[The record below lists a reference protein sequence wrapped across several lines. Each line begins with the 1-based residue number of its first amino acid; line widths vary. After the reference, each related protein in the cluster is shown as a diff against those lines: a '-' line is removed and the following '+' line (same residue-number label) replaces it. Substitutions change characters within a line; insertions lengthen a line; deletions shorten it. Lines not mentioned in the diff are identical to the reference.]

1 MAHVKPNYNK
11 AGQIISYRFF
21 TYYGIDEKTGKEK
34 LVTKTVKAPV
44 GLTPGKA
51 LKQMQTEADVWERE
65 VKKGNAPDQRFTFKY
80 FIEEQFIPVFV
91 CNGKHSPST
100 IKFYKDICEKL
111 VARFGQKKLDSIR
124 SLDIESYLVQ
134 LTKEKYK
141 RGKNGKESTYSATYV
156 NQFRKVLVVLF
167 NFADMHGIIEKNP
180 MKFISA
186 VKKERHEVDFLSE
199 DESKQFL
206 NCLNSDAPLYWKT
219 AMNLLIRTGLRRGEL
234 AGLRWSDI
242 DEKKCI
248 LTVSRDVINNS
259 ETNYKNVVKET
270 KSISSD
276 RIIPLDPIMMAILK
290 EWRAEQSARFG
301 AVLMP
306 SAYILGTVSVSHC
319 KNDNQINREE
329 LYNMVWSKPVS
340 QVAKEFGIS
349 DIAVRKRCIRLNIP
363 MPERGYWSK
372 QKNGKTVTKPELPEF
387 DESSCISNPYSPI
400 RPENVTQWLSRF
412 NKSHGFRS
420 ISPHDLRHTY
430 GTMLHK
436 KNVPIKVAQKLM
448 GHSDPTTTMKYYIGT
463 DYDDLVNA
471 TDKVAEALAIN
482 E

>member
-51 LKQMQTEADVWERE
+51 LKQIQTEADVWERE
-65 VKKGNAPDQRFTFKY
+65 VKKGNAPDQRLTFKY
-80 FIEEQFIPVFV
+80 FIEQQFLPVFV

-156 NQFRKVLVVLF
+156 NQFRKVLVVIF
-167 NFADMHGIIEKNP
+167 NFADMHGMIEKNP

-199 DESKQFL
+199 DESKHFL
-206 NCLNSDAPLYWKT
+206 NCLNADAPMYWKT
-219 AMNLLIRTGLRRGEL
+219 AMNVLIRCGLRRGEL
-234 AGLRWSDI
+234 AGLKWSDI
-242 DEKKCI
+242 DFEAQT
-248 LTVSRDVINNS
+248 LTVARDVINNK
-259 ETNYKNVVKET
+259 ETQGKSIVKET
-270 KSISSD
+270 KSMTSD
-276 RIIPLDPIMMAILK
+276 RVIPFDSVLNSMLK
-290 EWRAEQSARFG
+290 TWRKEQAEQYG
-301 AVLMP
+301 TMLMP
-306 SAYILGTVSVSHC
+306 SAFIFGTSLDPYMPTRP
-319 KNDNQINREE
+319 DNI
-329 LYNMVWSKPVS
+329 
-340 QVAKEFGIS
+340 
-349 DIAVRKRCIRLNIP
+349 
-363 MPERGYWSK
+363 
-372 QKNGKTVTKPELPEF
+372 
-387 DESSCISNPYSPI
+387 
-400 RPENVTQWLSRF
+400 TQWLARF
-412 NKSHGFRS
+412 NKSHGLRNV
-420 ISPHDLRHTY
+420 SPHDLRHTCATLLLSN
-430 GTMLHK
+430 GA
-436 KNVPIKVAQKLM
+436 NVKETQTIL
-448 GHSDPTTTMKYYIGT
+448 GHADASTTLKFYVGT
-463 DYDDLVNA
+463 DINA
-471 TDKVAEALAIN
+471 LKTASDRLAQALAIG